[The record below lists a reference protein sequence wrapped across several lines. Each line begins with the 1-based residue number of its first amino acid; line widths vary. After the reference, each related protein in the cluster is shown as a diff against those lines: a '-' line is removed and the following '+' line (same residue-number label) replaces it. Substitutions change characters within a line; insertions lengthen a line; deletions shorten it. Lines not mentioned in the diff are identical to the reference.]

1 MAAERL
7 AEALLVRHGARVVAR
22 NLKVGGGELDLVVDL
37 GGERVV
43 VEVRSVTGEAR
54 PNSADPTMSFDDA
67 KARQV
72 RRLAGLLD
80 PPAARVDLVAVRFH
94 RRGVDLHWV
103 PAAG

>member
-22 NLKVGGGELDLVVDL
+22 NVEVGGGELDLVVDL
-37 GGERVV
+37 GGQRVV
-43 VEVRSVTGEAR
+43 VEVRSVTAESG
-54 PNSADPTMSFDDA
+54 PTSADPTLAFDDA

-72 RRLAGLLD
+72 RRLASLLD
-80 PPAARVDLVAVRFH
+80 PPATRVDLVAVRFH